1 MLETEDV
8 LPDLT
13 SELNKKPETNL
24 KRTVTQAFEDS
35 VKSDIENVA
44 ITPKTKQRI
53 MRIASSLS
61 KTNPDIYL
69 PLIKKLSGITE
80 AEAQQY
86 LDCLEACRN
95 KEAYSALSARVIDT
109 ISDIIIHP
117 EDDETRMD
125 MQQDEVLKSLMGH
138 QVGTILEMAGGAAL
152 LFLLIFYGLTS
163 WSKIRRI
170 SAYIDHASFQN
181 VGNSEEPVRKDN
193 TDGETPEI
201 PVDTNVQ

>member
-13 SELNKKPETNL
+13 SELNKKPDTSL
-24 KRTVTQAFEDS
+24 KRKVTQAFEDE
-35 VKSDIENVA
+35 VVNESDEVPISQR
-44 ITPKTKQRI
+44 TKQKI
-53 MRIASSLS
+53 MRISSSLS

-69 PLIKKLSGITE
+69 PLIKKLSNLSE
-80 AEAQQY
+80 LEAQQY

-117 EDDETRMD
+117 EDDETRED
-125 MQQDEVLKSLMGH
+125 MQQDQILQALMGH
-138 QVGTILEMAGGAAL
+138 QVGSVLEMAGGAAL
-152 LFLLIFYGLTS
+152 IFLLIFYGLTS

-170 SAYIDHASFQN
+170 AAFINHASFQN
-181 VGNSEEPVRKDN
+181 ASNSEEPIREDN
-193 TDGETPEI
+193 TDGKTIETPM
-201 PVDTNVQ
+201 DSNVQ